1 MAQDSKMAFLTGSM
15 VKTVEDVVVV
25 ILSLQAF
32 YEVFVFTIRVV
43 FPELFFF
50 FFLPLSSILSQLYIC
65 PQAKNYLL
73 LKMNYCRCV

>member
-1 MAQDSKMAFLTGSM
+1 MAFLTGSM

-43 FPELFFF
+43 FPELYFFF
-50 FFLPLSSILSQLYIC
+50 FFFAP
-65 PQAKNYLL
+65 
-73 LKMNYCRCV
+73 